1 MSVEEAIRPAAAAT
15 LTPEAAAA
23 LLYQEALAL
32 DERRWDDWLEFYLPK
47 ARYWVPA
54 WRNEGETTQDPDS
67 EISLIF
73 YESRASLEDRI
84 WRLKSGSSVASNP
97 LRRTAHVVT
106 NVLIT
111 DASDP
116 AEVEVKASFNV
127 GVFDPRRKTS
137 HAFFGRYVYRLAAT
151 PEGWRIA
158 SKTIVLLNDQIP
170 AVADVYML

>member
-1 MSVEEAIRPAAAAT
+1 MSVDEAVRPAPAT
-15 LTPEAAAA
+15 LSAEAASQI
-23 LLYQEALAL
+23 LYQEALFL
-32 DERRWDDWLEFYLPK
+32 DERRWDEWLALYLPQ

-54 WRNEGETTQDPDS
+54 WKSEGETTSDPDR
-67 EISLIF
+67 EISLIY

-84 WRLKSGSSVASNP
+84 WRLKSGTSVASNP

-106 NVLIT
+106 NVLVT
-111 DASDP
+111 DASTP
-116 AEVEVKASFNV
+116 GEVEVKATFNV

-137 HAFFGRYVYRLAAT
+137 HAFFGRYLYRLQST
-151 PEGWRIA
+151 EEGWKIT

>member
-1 MSVEEAIRPAAAAT
+1 MTTLTAEAAAT
-15 LTPEAAAA
+15 

-32 DERRWDDWLEFYLPK
+32 DEQRWDDWLAFYLPT

-54 WRNEGETTQDPDS
+54 WRNEGETTEDPDS

-97 LRRTAHVVT
+97 LRRTAHLVT
-106 NVLIT
+106 NVLVA
-111 DASDP
+111 DASTSG
-116 AEVEVKASFNV
+116 EVDVKASFNV

-137 HAFFGRYVYRLAAT
+137 QAFFGRYVYRLKST
-151 PEGWRIA
+151 EDGWKIA
-158 SKTIVLLNDQIP
+158 SKIIVLLNDNIP